1 MDCVNELEL
10 FVHCRHTMPCHATE
24 PTNITI
30 ILHLSFMY
38 IDGTYFSHFESSLLY
53 RCPHQP
59 PSVALNMA
67 RKNEWTIR
75 KIRNGH
81 WSSRSQFAFCGLFYF
96 RFYFVSH
103 FCVSSLAFVFQPHSV
118 IFGSTTHTVVVCDG
132 VSCSRRKEKVK
143 YILLRNKNNNI
154 SM

>member
-10 FVHCRHTMPCHATE
+10 FVHCRHTVPCHATE

-59 PSVALNMA
+59 PSFALNMA

-103 FCVSSLAFVFQPHSV
+103 FCVSSCVCIPAT
-118 IFGSTTHTVVVCDG
+118 FGYFRFYTHTVVVCDE
-132 VSCSRRKEKVK
+132 VSCDERK
-143 YILLRNKNNNI
+143 R
-154 SM
+154 